1 MTTAGHAAFLS
12 DCRASTICPTELR
25 CCCSTAVLYGRPA
38 AAIGAAAASIGGAA
52 ATGCG
57 CALAVPLVEVGES
70 LISGASHTSE
80 AASAAATV
88 ISGVHNNTA
97 QCATR

>member
-25 CCCSTAVLYGRPA
+25 CCCSAAVLYGRPA
-38 AAIGAAAASIGGAA
+38 AAIGAAAAFIGGAA
-52 ATGCG
+52 TGSG